1 MTTTNIYILRLQNGC
16 WYVGKSS
23 NPMKR
28 FEEHLQGQGSAWT
41 VLHKPIA
48 CEKVIS
54 NASAFDEDK
63 YTKEYMAKYGIDK
76 VRGGTYVETELEDEQ
91 VATLQKEIWGAQDKC
106 TRCGRT
112 RHFVKDCFASTNV
125 NKQKINDTDDESE
138 YSDVEYVYECEK
150 CNREFDTEREVETHE
165 RMCKGNKKSMQT
177 YYSKYQTPKK
187 DTKPSN
193 TCYRC
198 GRAGHYASDCYATT
212 FYSKRGWYDSDS
224 D

>member
-1 MTTTNIYILRLQNGC
+1 
-16 WYVGKSS
+16 
-23 NPMKR
+23 MKR

-41 VLHKPIA
+41 TLHKPIA
-48 CEKVIS
+48 CERVIS

-76 VRGGTYVETELEDEQ
+76 VRGGTYVETELDDEQ

-112 RHFVKDCFASTNV
+112 GHFVKDCYATTDTNG
-125 NKQKINDTDDESE
+125 NEI
-138 YSDVEYVYECEK
+138 DVEYVYECEK
-150 CNREFDTEREVETHE
+150 CNREFDTERDVETHE
-165 RMCKGNKKSMQT
+165 RTCRGNKRVIQT
-177 YYSKYQTPKK
+177 YYSTHQSPQKY
-187 DTKPSN
+187 TKPLN

-212 FYSKRGWYDSDS
+212 FYSKRDWYDSDS